1 MSFLLEK
8 KEPCG
13 RLLHR
18 LKTEP
23 KYFQDTQNGLK
34 DFEVRRNDR
43 DYQAGDLLELAE
55 WTPEGFT
62 GRTLTLRIK
71 YLLDDARFCKEGYV
85 VLGTEEC

>member
-1 MSFLLEK
+1 MSFSLEK

-13 RLLHR
+13 RMLHR

-23 KYFQDTQNGLK
+23 KYFQDMQNGLK
-34 DFEVRRNDR
+34 DFEIWKNDR

-62 GRTLTLRIK
+62 GRTILRRIK
-71 YLLDDARFCKEGYV
+71 YMVDDARFCKEGFV
-85 VLGTEEC
+85 VLGMEER